1 MRVLRKIVLGILVL
15 VLVFAL
21 LLAGGAYFVFIR
33 STFPQ
38 TNGTVRVAGLGDSV
52 DVYRDKW
59 GVPHIYAENEH
70 DLFFAQGYVHA
81 QDRLW
86 QMEFNRRVGAGRL
99 SEVLGESTLTSDRF
113 LRTIGLYRAAQADLQ
128 VLPAEVIN
136 ALQAY
141 ADGVNAF
148 ITTHQNNLPLEF
160 TLLEFKP
167 EPWAPTDTL
176 AWGKVM
182 SMNLSGN
189 WQNELVR
196 QQLIAALGEDKVR
209 ELLPPYPAEGPFIIP
224 SEAKSYGRLDTSLLD
239 DYQQVR
245 AITGIGGASYTDLGS
260 NNWVVDG
267 TKTATGRP
275 LLANDP
281 HLGIQM
287 PSIWYEVHLVAG
299 DVDVVGSSFPGAPG
313 VIIGHNRD
321 IAWGVTN
328 VGPDTQDL
336 YVEKINPAN
345 PNQYEFQGQ
354 WEDMTIIE
362 EEIFVQGRSNPE
374 TLTVRLTRHG
384 PIMTP
389 VVSGANEQLAL
400 RWAALEGGGLFQ
412 SVYLLD
418 RARNWDEFRAALR
431 YWQAPS
437 QNFVFADK
445 DGNIGY
451 QMPGSIPI
459 RAKGQGLVPVPGW
472 TGEYEWTG
480 YVPFE
485 DLPFVYNPPTHYIVT
500 ANHKVVPDDYPYF
513 ISAEWAEPSRAQR
526 INDLLRENDNL
537 TVDDM
542 RDVQADTYSI
552 PAAKLMPYVLALGP
566 EGWLQERAFKFLRAW
581 DFRMEKQSGA
591 AGIMDVILWRV
602 LANTFGD
609 ELENTALSDK
619 VWLGAVTGLLN
630 IIQERDNPWFDDMS
644 TPEVEDRDV
653 ILRRSVQ
660 EAMEFWNRRFGDLV
674 GNLDSQWAWGKLHTA
689 TFAHPLGSVKPLNL
703 VFSRG
708 PLAARGSWC
717 TVDAAAYGAG
727 DFAITALASYR
738 QIIDVGQWQN
748 SRSQHTTGQ
757 SGQPFYKHYDDM
769 IQSWEAVEHH
779 PMLYEKDDI
788 VANQEGLLVL
798 APK

>member
-1 MRVLRKIVLGILVL
+1 MRVLRKVVLGALVL

-21 LLAGGAYFVFIR
+21 LLAGGAYVVFIR

-38 TNGTVRVAGLGDSV
+38 IQGTLPVAGLQGRAE
-52 DVYRDKW
+52 VYRDKW
-59 GVPHIYAENEH
+59 GVPHIFADNEH

-86 QMEFNRRVGAGRL
+86 QMEFNRRIGAGRL
-99 SEVLGESTLTSDRF
+99 SEVLGESTLDSDRF

-128 VLPAEVIN
+128 VLPPEVL
-136 ALQAY
+136 AVLQAY

-148 ITTHQNNLPLEF
+148 IATHQNNLPLEF
-160 TLLEFKP
+160 TLLGFKP
-167 EPWAPTDTL
+167 EPWTPTDTL

-182 SMNLSGN
+182 SMDLGGN
-189 WQNELVR
+189 WESELVR
-196 QQLIAALGEDKVR
+196 QQLISAMGEEKVR
-209 ELLPPYPAEGPFIIP
+209 ELLPPYPAEGPFIVP
-224 SEAKSYGRLDTSLLD
+224 SEAKSYGRLDASFLD
-239 DYQQVR
+239 DYQEVK
-245 AITGIGGASYTDLGS
+245 ALTGMIGTNLGS

-299 DVDVVGSSFPGAPG
+299 DLDVVGSSFPGAPG

-354 WEDMTIIE
+354 WEEMTVIA
-362 EEIFVQGRSNPE
+362 EEIKVKGRSEPE
-374 TLTVRLTRHG
+374 KLTVRLTRHG

-389 VVSGANEQLAL
+389 VVSGATEQLAL
-400 RWAALEGGGLFQ
+400 RWAALEGGELFH
-412 SVYLLD
+412 SVFLLD

-431 YWQAPS
+431 YWQSPS
-437 QNFVFADK
+437 QNFVYADK

-451 QMPGSIPI
+451 QMPGNIPI

-480 YVPFE
+480 YIPF
-485 DLPFVYNPPTHYIVT
+485 DQLPVVYNPPTHYIVT
-500 ANHKVVPDDYPYF
+500 ANNKVVPDSYPYF
-513 ISAEWAEPSRAQR
+513 ISAEWSEASRAER
-526 INDLLRENDNL
+526 ISDLLRENDNL

-542 RDVQADTYSI
+542 RNIQADTYSI
-552 PAAKLMPYVLALGP
+552 PAAKLMPYILALGP
-566 EGWLQERAFKFLRAW
+566 DGWLQERAFKFLRAW
-581 DFRMEKQSGA
+581 DFRMDKESGA
-591 AGIMDVILWRV
+591 AGIMDVILWRT

-609 ELENTALSDK
+609 ELEGAGISDK
-619 VWLGAVTGLLN
+619 TWMATVTGLFN
-630 IIQERDNPWFDDMS
+630 IMQERDNRWFDDVR
-644 TPEVEDRDV
+644 TPEVEDRDT

-660 EAMEFWNRRFGDLV
+660 DAMEFWRRRYGDLV
-674 GNLDSQWAWGKLHTA
+674 GNLDSQWAWGKVHTA
-689 TFAHPLGSVKPLNL
+689 TFAHPLGGVEPLNL
-703 VFSRG
+703 IFNRG

-717 TVDAAAYGAG
+717 TVDAAAYGPG
-727 DFAITALASYR
+727 DFAIEAVSSYR
-738 QIIDVGQWQN
+738 QIIDVGAWQN

-757 SGQPFYKHYDDM
+757 SGQPFYKHYGDM
-769 IQSWEAVEHH
+769 IRSWEAVKHH